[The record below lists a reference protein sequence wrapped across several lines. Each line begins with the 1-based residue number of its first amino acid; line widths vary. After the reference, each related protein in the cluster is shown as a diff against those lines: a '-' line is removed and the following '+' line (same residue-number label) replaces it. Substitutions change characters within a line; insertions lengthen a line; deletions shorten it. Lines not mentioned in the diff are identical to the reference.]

1 MTFFFALPDEH
12 LCIAKMQLDFVTR
25 QAQYLNVNARENS
38 SWLGRLVIGLL
49 LTLIGGAVTFVIIQI
64 QVGNITVIVGDHNKV
79 ENGSQTQSV
88 VQPTKPAAGEIKTQ
102 QTVSETVPSTVNQ
115 ITPVQETSTSTQVAQ
130 SSSAKRTST
139 TRQYDSEED
148 CTCPDEEE
156 EADTE
161 SQPQRYVQPTYTT
174 NPTYVSAPAR
184 VVSVPS
190 YSQYQTQTQSSQV
203 YVQSGNGVSVR
214 TSATATGGGQSHT
227 RVVVNGKVIVDQ

>member
-1 MTFFFALPDEH
+1 
-12 LCIAKMQLDFVTR
+12 MQLDFATR
-25 QAQYLNVNARENS
+25 QAQYLDVNARENS

-49 LTLIGGAVTFVIIQI
+49 LTLIGGAVTAVIIQI

-88 VQPTKPAAGEIKTQ
+88 VQPTKPAAGEVKTQ
-102 QTVSETVPSTVNQ
+102 QPASETVPSTVNQ
-115 ITPVQETSTSTQVAQ
+115 VTPVQETSTPTQVAQ
-130 SSSAKRTST
+130 SSSARRTSP
-139 TRQYDSEED
+139 TRQYESEED

-161 SQPQRYVQPTYTT
+161 SQPQPYQPTYTT

-184 VVSVPS
+184 VVSVPN